1 MKKVKPY
8 LEFGY
13 QKGDKKV
20 PYDTKEYQ
28 DAYDF
33 FMVSRYFKDII
44 AYRTG
49 KVENIHHGEDV
60 EDNIKKYTALSV
72 CNDKPHQLVF
82 YEIGSSLMGVIDS
95 LEYLN
100 KQYKELDVKEI
111 LFAGVDN
118 SDMMNAGAEYLH
130 EGYKLSIF
138 KDIRILPC
146 DLFFAKGISLLYA
159 LEDEKLLCDIL
170 KKSRI
175 SIFDYTFSKSPDSIK
190 DSAVSGKPITFLS
203 LEKCRKLLEAK
214 GKKLVL
220 QPSKRK
226 FKIPDDRI
234 LYECVYGDVEVVD
247 KYLFEIKKKLK

>member
-1 MKKVKPY
+1 MRKVKPY

-13 QKGDKKV
+13 QDDGKRV
-20 PYDTKEYQ
+20 PYDIREYQ

-44 AYRTG
+44 SYRTG
-49 KVENIHHGEDV
+49 KVENVHHEEDV

-82 YEIGSSLMGVIDS
+82 YEIGSSLMGIIDS

-111 LFAGVDN
+111 LFAGADN

-138 KDIRILPC
+138 KDMRILQC

-159 LEDEKLLCDIL
+159 LKDEKLLCDIL

-175 SIFDYTFSKSPDSIK
+175 AIFDYTFSKSSSIN
-190 DSAVSGKPITFLS
+190 DFAVSGKPITFLS

-226 FKIPDDRI
+226 FKIPGERI